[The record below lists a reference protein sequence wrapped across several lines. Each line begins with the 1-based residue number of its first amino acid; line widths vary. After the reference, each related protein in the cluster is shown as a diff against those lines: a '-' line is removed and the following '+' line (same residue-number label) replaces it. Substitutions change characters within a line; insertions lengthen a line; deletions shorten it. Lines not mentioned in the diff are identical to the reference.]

1 MASSSS
7 IHADIEMHAHAL
19 YKKFRSKKLS
29 VSAETEQ
36 LFINLFRSVE
46 KLKMFNEKDFEHLW
60 LTEVNEKNELLKSK
74 CGPYASECAYKTP
87 PVAASPASAADAA
100 PAHQILNP
108 EDEDLFTVEISEI
121 QIEHEE

>member
-19 YKKFRSKKLS
+19 YKKLRST
-29 VSAETEQ
+29 SAETEQ

-74 CGPYASECAYKTP
+74 CGPYVSECAYKTP
-87 PVAASPASAADAA
+87 PVAASPASAAA
-100 PAHQILNP
+100 PAIPYHKILNP
-108 EDEDLFTVEISEI
+108 EDMEDLFTVEISEI
-121 QIEHEE
+121 QIEHE